1 MSGPDLVAQRA
12 VLDRVASLEREQSV
26 LYARQ
31 ARARAEMSRLWGADQ
46 GVVLELA
53 GTARVGQVRAGG
65 QLSRA
70 ERLVEHLP
78 VALGLLELG
87 VMRVGTVEIVL
98 ELTKSCSGQVQQLLD
113 ARLSE
118 RICPM
123 DAVDARR
130 LVAAS
135 ILQVEAELDAQA
147 QRERHERARANR
159 GVWAFGVED
168 GMARIGAELDQLTAR
183 RWSLDFEELVR
194 AQKVLDDRDGIT
206 RTAAQRRADVFAS
219 LPSRLL
225 ALAGAAAKG
234 RLASLLGEVTAQA
247 APTTTSEGDEVLAQL
262 LRLPVRNPR
271 VLNVHVPMSTL
282 LELDQRSGW
291 LEGFGPVP
299 ALHARMLE
307 PVAALRRVAVDPR
320 TGVPLGL
327 DPLTGAHPPWQGEYD
342 PPEPE
347 PGHVGRQRL
356 LQLLGPPMYVTDR
369 AEPQHDPSS
378 SLRAQAQLRDQA
390 CDGPGCPRSVSGC
403 ELDHETDFALGGP
416 TAVWNLRHRSPRCH
430 HAKHAGWTVA
440 HDLQTAVSTWTSPAG
455 SSYQRGS
462 SWQPP
467 TALPEDLMLPEPRP
481 LEPLDLAPDRPD
493 HDEPLWREPA
503 PRQSRTT
510 RLRGIDP
517 DTVDEHGTPLPQAQP
532 RAVPGWQSDGDPPF

>member
-1 MSGPDLVAQRA
+1 MSAPDLAAQRA

-31 ARARAEMSRLWGADQ
+31 ARARAEMVRLWGADQ
-46 GVVLELA
+46 GVLLELA

-65 QLSRA
+65 QLCRA

-78 VALGLLELG
+78 VALGLLEMG
-87 VMRVGTVEIVL
+87 AMRVGTVEVLL
-98 ELTKSCSGQVQQLLD
+98 ELTKSCSVEVQRLLD

-135 ILQVEAELDAQA
+135 IPEVEAEVDAEA
-147 QRERHERARANR
+147 VRERHERARANR
-159 GVWAFGVED
+159 GVWAFGVQD
-168 GMARIGAELDQLTAR
+168 GMARIGAELDQLSAR

-194 AQKVLDDRDGIT
+194 AQKVLDDRDGVI
-206 RTAAQRRADVFAS
+206 RTAAQRRADVFAE

-225 ALAGAAAKG
+225 ALADAAAKN
-234 RLASLLGEVTAQA
+234 RLAAVMEQVTAQA
-247 APTTTSEGDEVLAQL
+247 ARGARSDADEVLAQL

-271 VLNVHVPMSTL
+271 TLNVHVAMTTL
-282 LELDQRSGW
+282 LDLDQRSGW
-291 LEGFGPVP
+291 LAGFGPVP

-307 PVAALRRVAVDPR
+307 PVAALRRIAVDPR

-327 DPLTGAHPPWQGEYD
+327 DPLTGADPPWQGEYD
-342 PPEPE
+342 PPA
-347 PGHVGRQRL
+347 PGHVPRQRL
-356 LQLLGPPMYVTDR
+356 LQLLGPPMYLTDR
-369 AEPQHDPSS
+369 AEPQHDPSTAQ
-378 SLRAQAQLRDQA
+378 RAQAQVRDQA

-430 HAKHAGWTVA
+430 HAKHAGWTVE
-440 HDLQTAVSTWTSPAG
+440 HDLQTAISTWLSPAG
-455 SSYQRGS
+455 SSYQRRAP
-462 SWQPP
+462 WLPP
-467 TALPEDLMLPEPRP
+467 TELPEDLQLPGPRVVEPR
-481 LEPLDLAPDRPD
+481 DLAPDRPD
-493 HDEPLWREPA
+493 HDEPLWRDPG
-503 PRQSRTT
+503 PRITRSR
-510 RLRGIDP
+510 GVDA
-517 DTVDEHGTPLPQAQP
+517 DTVDEHGNPLPRPEPGP
-532 RAVPGWQSDGDPPF
+532 RKTWYDGPAPF